1 MAGVSSMQEQFIG
14 HAAEASRPEHPTSAL
29 ILCHRTGFEPL
40 CQFTGRISDE
50 LGISANIKWA

>member
-1 MAGVSSMQEQFIG
+1 MQEQFIG